1 MASLEQSKES
11 RNILITGGSSGI
23 GIELVRLFYHDGFNV
38 WFTYRSGKSQAAAL
52 VEELRS
58 PASSATLT
66 ALKWDAAD
74 RQSLEKLA
82 AALPERLDVLI
93 NNAGVGTATV
103 KKLSDDPYEQ
113 DRFMMMVNAVAPL
126 WLVRKV
132 LPGMKKH
139 GGRIINISS
148 VGGGITQFPNFTTA
162 DGMSKAALAFMSR
175 QLSAELTQDPVDV
188 FAICP
193 GAVETPMFSA
203 STLDHLDAEERR
215 QLIRNL
221 PGGRLIEP
229 LEIARIARF
238 LCTPA
243 GSVLRGAVLDAS
255 LGLGS
260 NPGQLQAK

>member
-1 MASLEQSKES
+1 MHTTERQENT
-11 RNILITGGSSGI
+11 RNVLITGGSSGI
-23 GIELVRLFYHDGFNV
+23 GIEMVRLFYEDGFNV
-38 WFTYRSGKSQAAAL
+38 WFTYRSGKQKAEAL
-52 VEELRS
+52 VEELIKD
-58 PASSATLT
+58 SSSQILK
-66 ALKWDAAD
+66 ALRWDAAD
-74 RQSLEKLA
+74 RKSLDELA
-82 AALPERLDVLI
+82 ADLPERLDVLI

-103 KKLSDDPYEQ
+103 RKLSDDPYEQ
-113 DRFMMMVNAVAPL
+113 DRFMMMVNSVAPL

-132 LPGMKKH
+132 LPGMKSH

-162 DGMSKAALAFMSR
+162 DGMSKSALAFMSR

-193 GAVETPMFSA
+193 GAVETPMFNA
-203 STLDHLDAEERR
+203 STLDHLDDEQR
-215 QLIRNL
+215 QGVIKNL

-229 LEIARIARF
+229 VEIAKIARF
-238 LCTPA
+238 LCTPEA
-243 GSVLRGAVLDAS
+243 RVLRGAVLDAS

>member
-1 MASLEQSKES
+1 MQTPERPEHT
-11 RNILITGGSSGI
+11 RNVLITGGSSGI
-23 GIELVRLFYHDGFNV
+23 GIEMVRLFCEDGFNV
-38 WFTYRSGKSQAAAL
+38 WFTYRSGKEKAEALIKELKKEDSSQVLKAL
-52 VEELRS
+52 R
-58 PASSATLT
+58 
-66 ALKWDAAD
+66 WDAAD
-74 RQSLEKLA
+74 RESLDELA

-113 DRFMMMVNAVAPL
+113 DRFMMMVNSVAPL

-162 DGMSKAALAFMSR
+162 DGMSKSALAFMSR

-193 GAVETPMFSA
+193 GAVETPMFNS
-203 STLDHLDAEERR
+203 STLDHLDEAQR
-215 QLIRNL
+215 QSVIKNL

-229 LEIARIARF
+229 AEIAKIARF
-238 LCTPA
+238 LCTPEA
-243 GSVLRGAVLDAS
+243 RVLRGAVLDAS